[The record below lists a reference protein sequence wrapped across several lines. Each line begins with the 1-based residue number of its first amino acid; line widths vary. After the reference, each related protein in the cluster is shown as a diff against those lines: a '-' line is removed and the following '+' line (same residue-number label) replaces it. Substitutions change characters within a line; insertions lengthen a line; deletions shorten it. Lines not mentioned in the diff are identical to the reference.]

1 MGPFLAKLWCLEDVL
16 SKTWNLLRVH
26 SQNLQ
31 SVVTPSKMTLFVDF
45 SLKMEIYMLSFQIK
59 KKLKENTQK
68 QKNGIWLKWR
78 RNRQKSTKITPF
90 HLRGCPGGLKWDF
103 CRFRLHFDQMPF
115 FCFWVFSC
123 KFCFKR

>member
-45 SLKMEIYMLSFQIK
+45 SLKMEIYMLSFQNK
-59 KKLKENTQK
+59 KKIERKYPETKKWHLVEVEAESAKIDQNYTFTQ
-68 QKNGIWLKWR
+68 
-78 RNRQKSTKITPF
+78 
-90 HLRGCPGGLKWDF
+90 
-103 CRFRLHFDQMPF
+103 
-115 FCFWVFSC
+115 
-123 KFCFKR
+123 

>member
-59 KKLKENTQK
+59 QKLKENTQK

-78 RNRQKSTKITPF
+78 RNRQKSTKIVPGPAGAFPGCEQVPF
-90 HLRGCPGGLKWDF
+90 WSISPPLQPNAIFLFLGIFLQILF
-103 CRFRLHFDQMPF
+103 
-115 FCFWVFSC
+115 
-123 KFCFKR
+123 